1 MSAAP
6 ATVAPPPT
14 TSEQVPDPDVGR
26 TSGWA
31 LWTARLLTGLIVVG
45 PAVALGVGIPF
56 LWGTLI
62 SLRDV
67 VIGVILYVV
76 TGHGITVGY
85 HRLFAHRGFTPN
97 RAVKIVLAAFGSM
110 AVEGSV
116 IGWVAAHRR
125 HHRFSDQ
132 PGDPHSPHG
141 FGTGVRAQLRG
152 LVHAQVGWLFAAD
165 TTSQTRYAPDLV
177 ADPDLVQMSR
187 WWPSFAIGSLVL
199 PFLLGWVLSGSLLGG
214 LTTFLWAGLVR
225 MMLLHHVTWSINSIC
240 HAMGPRPFRTRDQSR
255 NVAALSVL
263 SMGES
268 FHNLHHAYPQSARHG
283 VLDGQVDSSAGV
295 IRVLEQLGWVTGVR
309 WPDPVRVRAL
319 RVDAGPDATTAPR
332 RVPRRRASGGA

>member
-1 MSAAP
+1 MTTSA
-6 ATVAPPPT
+6 TLVAPPSVGG
-14 TSEQVPDPDVGR
+14 TSDDDAQDAPITPPSRASV
-26 TSGWA
+26 WA
-31 LWTARLLTGLIVVG
+31 SRAVTALIVIG
-45 PAVALGVGIPF
+45 PGIALGAGIPF
-56 LWGTLI
+56 LWGHII

-67 VIGVILYVV
+67 VIGVVLYAV

-85 HRLFAHRGFTPN
+85 HRLFAHRSFTPH
-97 RAVKIVLAAFGSM
+97 RVVKIALAAFGSM

-141 FGTGVRAQLRG
+141 FGAGLRAQLKG
-152 LVHAQVGWLFAAD
+152 LLHAQVGWLFSSD
-165 TTSQTRYAPDLV
+165 TTSQTRYAADLV
-177 ADPDLVQMSR
+177 ADPDLVRLSR
-187 WWPSFAIGSLVL
+187 WWPTFAVGSLVL
-199 PFLLGWVLSGSLLGG
+199 PFALGWILSGSVIGG

-225 MMLLHHVTWSINSIC
+225 MMLLHHVTWSINSVC
-240 HAMGPRPFRTRDQSR
+240 HAFGARPFRTRDQSR

-283 VLDGQVDSSAGV
+283 VLPGQIDSSARV
-295 IRVLEQLGWVTGVR
+295 IGLLERIGLATDVR
-309 WPDPVRVRAL
+309 WPDPARVEDL
-319 RVDAGPDATTAPR
+319 
-332 RVPRRRASGGA
+332 